1 MNPKLLFAL
10 DHAIERLTLEGFME
24 AAFCLS
30 MTREFYFAGRV
41 SEAEAR
47 STGNRF
53 LKLIL
58 NVV

>member
-10 DHAIERLTLEGFME
+10 DHAIERLALEGFID

-30 MTREFYFAGRV
+30 MTREFYLAGRV
-41 SEAEAR
+41 SETEAR

-58 NVV
+58 SVV